1 MTGIINQRLQGTVW
15 VSLVSLV
22 GLVVLMALG
31 LSIQGEEEMVMR
43 LTIIIV
49 IIMLGLVMP
58 LFWII
63 GTMGSITHFFLNM
76 MGPTRKERTDALNPQ
91 LGITMAD
98 GGDPIYKEKKESTAV
113 KQVTETSQSSPE
125 RITRRPIGDKMFWWG
140 GYY

>member
-1 MTGIINQRLQGTVW
+1 MTGIIDQRLQGAMG
-15 VSLVSLV
+15 V

-31 LSIQGEEEMVMR
+31 LSIQREEEMVMG

-63 GTMGSITHFFLNM
+63 GTVGSVTYFCLNR
-76 MGPTRKERTDALNPQ
+76 MGPTRKERTVAFNSQ

-98 GGDPIYKEKKESTAV
+98 GGDPIDKEKKESAAV
-113 KQVTETSQSSPE
+113 KQVSMTETSQGSPE
-125 RITRRPIGDKMFWWG
+125 QITRTPVSGKMFWWG

>member
-1 MTGIINQRLQGTVW
+1 LINGCNTVW
-15 VSLVSLV
+15 V
-22 GLVVLMALG
+22 GLAVLMALG

-49 IIMLGLVMP
+49 ITTLGLVMP

-63 GTMGSITHFFLNM
+63 GTMGSITYFCLNR
-76 MGPTRKERTDALNPQ
+76 MGPTRKERTVVPNPQ

-98 GGDPIYKEKKESTAV
+98 GGDPIDEDKKDSAAV
-113 KQVTETSQSSPE
+113 KQVSLTETSQGSPE
-125 RITRRPIGDKMFWWG
+125 QIIRRPVSGKMFWWG

>member
-1 MTGIINQRLQGTVW
+1 MINGCNTVW
-15 VSLVSLV
+15 V
-22 GLVVLMALG
+22 GLAVLMALG

-49 IIMLGLVMP
+49 ITTLGLVMP

-63 GTMGSITHFFLNM
+63 GTMGSITYFCLNR
-76 MGPTRKERTDALNPQ
+76 MGPTRKERTVVPNPQ

-98 GGDPIYKEKKESTAV
+98 GGDPIDEDKKDSAAV
-113 KQVTETSQSSPE
+113 KQVSLTETSQGSPE
-125 RITRRPIGDKMFWWG
+125 QITRRPVSGKMFWWG

>member
-1 MTGIINQRLQGTVW
+1 MTGIIDQRLQGTVW
-15 VSLVSLV
+15 V
-22 GLVVLMALG
+22 GLAVLMALG

-49 IIMLGLVMP
+49 ITTLGLVMP

-63 GTMGSITHFFLNM
+63 GTMGSITYFCLNR
-76 MGPTRKERTDALNPQ
+76 MGPTRKERTVVPNPQ

-98 GGDPIYKEKKESTAV
+98 GGDPIDEDKKDSAAV
-113 KQVTETSQSSPE
+113 KQVSLTETSQGSPE
-125 RITRRPIGDKMFWWG
+125 QIIRRPVSGKMFWWG

>member
-1 MTGIINQRLQGTVW
+1 MTGIIDQRLHFAVGA
-15 VSLVSLV
+15 

-31 LSIQGEEEMVMR
+31 FSIQREEEMVMR

-63 GTMGSITHFFLNM
+63 GTMGSITNFFLKM
-76 MGPTRKERTDALNPQ
+76 MGPTRKERTDALSPQ

-98 GGDPIYKEKKESTAV
+98 GGDPIDKEKNESAAV
-113 KQVTETSQSSPE
+113 KQVIETSQDSPE
-125 RITRRPIGDKMFWWG
+125 QITLRPVRDKMFWWG

>member
-1 MTGIINQRLQGTVW
+1 MTGIIDQRLQGTVW
-15 VSLVSLV
+15 V

-76 MGPTRKERTDALNPQ
+76 MGPTRKERTGALNPH

-98 GGDPIYKEKKESTAV
+98 GGDPIDKEKKESAAV
-113 KQVTETSQSSPE
+113 KQVSLTETSQGSPE
-125 RITRRPIGDKMFWWG
+125 QITRRPVEHGKMFWWG

>member
-1 MTGIINQRLQGTVW
+1 LINGCNTVW
-15 VSLVSLV
+15 V
-22 GLVVLMALG
+22 GLAVLMALG

-49 IIMLGLVMP
+49 ITTLGLVMP

-63 GTMGSITHFFLNM
+63 GTMGSITYFCLNR
-76 MGPTRKERTDALNPQ
+76 MGPTRKERTVVPNPQ

-98 GGDPIYKEKKESTAV
+98 GGDPIDEDKKDSAAV
-113 KQVTETSQSSPE
+113 KQVSLTETSQGSPE
-125 RITRRPIGDKMFWWG
+125 QITRRPVSGKMFWWG